1 MVPWLVRDNRDGEEC
16 ISAQAVLPFSP
27 DSTVTV
33 IKHTGPRAGESARYE
48 LYEGRIW
55 GPLRFATWVAL
66 ASISAALLQTLVM
79 AAYSVLL
86 G

>member
-1 MVPWLVRDNRDGEEC
+1 MVHDNRDGQQC
-16 ISAQAVLPFSP
+16 ISAQVVLPYSP
-27 DSTVTV
+27 DSTVTL
-33 IKHTGPRAGESARYE
+33 IQHTGPRAEKSARYE

-66 ASISAALLQTLVM
+66 ASISAALLQTLVS